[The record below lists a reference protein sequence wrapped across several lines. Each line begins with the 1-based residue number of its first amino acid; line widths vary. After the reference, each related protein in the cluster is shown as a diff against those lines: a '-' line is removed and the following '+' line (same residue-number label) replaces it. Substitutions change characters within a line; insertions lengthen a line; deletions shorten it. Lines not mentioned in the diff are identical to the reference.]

1 VAGFHKRIKNEIYTL
16 QSQGQIFFDGA
27 NRTAAISQPLNA
39 SSSQLNGMEFNFVQ
53 GTLGWLTPYLKG
65 VGFSS
70 NLTLLAGRL
79 NALTTSGATRTIN
92 RLVNQPDQIRNLT
105 VFYDYQRFGV
115 SLAYNWAG
123 DSLRLVD
130 SALASQDVYWKARK
144 QFDLQAHYD
153 IGDGWRAFFS
163 ISNLT
168 NSPLVS
174 VTGPNRNLLKDT
186 FSLNRT
192 YWLGLTYTPKKLF

>member
-1 VAGFHKRIKNEIYTL
+1 
-16 QSQGQIFFDGA
+16 
-27 NRTAAISQPLNA
+27 
-39 SSSQLNGMEFNFVQ
+39 
-53 GTLGWLTPYLKG
+53 
-65 VGFSS
+65 
-70 NLTLLAGRL
+70 LLAGRL

-123 DSLRLVD
+123 DSLCLVD

>member
-1 VAGFHKRIKNEIYTL
+1 MRWL
-16 QSQGQIFFDGA
+16 P
-27 NRTAAISQPLNA
+27 AISQPLNA

-53 GTLGWLTPYLKG
+53 GTLGWVSPYLKG

-79 NALTTSGATRTIN
+79 NALTTSGATRTID

-105 VFYDYQRFGV
+105 VFYNYQKFGV
-115 SLAYNWAG
+115 SAAYNWSG
-123 DSLRLVD
+123 DSLRIVD

-144 QFDLQAHYD
+144 QIDPQAHYD
-153 IGDGWRAFFS
+153 ISGEWRALFS
-163 ISNLT
+163 IGNVT

-174 VTGPNRNLLKDT
+174 VTGPGRNLLKDT
-186 FSLNRT
+186 FSLGRT
-192 YWLGLTYTPKKLF
+192 YWLGLTYTPKKL

>member
-1 VAGFHKRIKNEIYTL
+1 
-16 QSQGQIFFDGA
+16 
-27 NRTAAISQPLNA
+27 
-39 SSSQLNGMEFNFVQ
+39 
-53 GTLGWLTPYLKG
+53 
-65 VGFSS
+65 
-70 NLTLLAGRL
+70 
-79 NALTTSGATRTIN
+79 
-92 RLVNQPDQIRNLT
+92 
-105 VFYDYQRFGV
+105 V